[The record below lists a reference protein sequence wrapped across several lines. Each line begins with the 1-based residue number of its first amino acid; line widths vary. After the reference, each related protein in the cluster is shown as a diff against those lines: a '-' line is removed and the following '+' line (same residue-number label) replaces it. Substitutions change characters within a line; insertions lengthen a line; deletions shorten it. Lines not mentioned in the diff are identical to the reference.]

1 MTTVKVTGP
10 AELLDALA
18 TADDIEVDG
27 SLAGMPMITL
37 RPGVT
42 LRGGT
47 LRFGAKGV
55 RLTSDNILEDM
66 TVIVPDW
73 EVAIGNDTAIGD
85 FGRLTLRNV
94 RTRGQVLLV
103 ADDAVRRG
111 HVEVDGLAVAS
122 ADLRGRPDRPHGFGV
137 DAMQGGFTLWNRQPD
152 PAVRITAS
160 LKGISAGATESP
172 IRGSGVF
179 VAGHGDRAGGAD
191 GGLVDVDV
199 LRTGPVVTD
208 GGIGPG
214 TPDLISGGVFVVS
227 GARVAAVT
235 NDGPVTT
242 MGANDM
248 VLDNWGEVGAWTAR
262 APVTSHGPS
271 GIGFVNFGTLHR
283 LDVQAPVTTYGAG
296 ARGFNVYDGSLDSA
310 RFESITTH
318 ADGAV
323 GIQVSKELPVLDI
336 AGSVTTNG
344 GRGTSLVRGQ
354 QVQLSAIAVSV
365 QPAGRIGRLSV
376 GGSLSTHGDD
386 VVTLDVEGAIDTLKV
401 QQGIT
406 AAGVGS
412 DAIRLT
418 GEVAGLDEVPV
429 TAVHGQRIVSRMPN
443 EEGEER

>member
-1 MTTVKVTGP
+1 MTTVKVTSS

-18 TADDIEVDG
+18 TADEIEVDG

-37 RPGVT
+37 RPGVA

-55 RLTSDNILEDM
+55 RLTSDNVLEDM
-66 TVIVPDW
+66 TVIVPDT

-85 FGRLTLRNV
+85 FGQLTLRNV
-94 RTRGQVLLV
+94 RTRGQVLLL
-103 ADDAVRRG
+103 ADDAVHGG

-160 LKGISAGATESP
+160 LKGISAGTMESP

-179 VAGHGDRAGGAD
+179 VAGRGDRAGGAD
-191 GGLVDVDV
+191 GGLVDVDG
-199 LRTGPVVTD
+199 LRTGPIVTD

-227 GARVAAVT
+227 GVRVAAVIS
-235 NDGPVTT
+235 DGPVTT
-242 MGANDM
+242 MGPNDM

-262 APVTSHGPS
+262 APITSHGPS
-271 GIGFVNFGTLHR
+271 GIGFVNFGTLDR
-283 LDVQAPVTTYGAG
+283 LDVQARVTTYGAG
-296 ARGFNVYDGSLDSA
+296 ARGFNVYDGRLDSA

-323 GIQVSKELPVLDI
+323 GIQVSTDLPVLDI
-336 AGSVTTNG
+336 VGSVTTNG
-344 GRGTSLVRGQ
+344 GRGTSLVRGR

-365 QPAGRIGRLSV
+365 QPTGRIGRLSV

-412 DAIRLT
+412 DAVRLT

-429 TAVHGQRIVSRMPN
+429 TAVHGQRIVSRIR
-443 EEGEER
+443 EER

>member
-1 MTTVKVTGP
+1 
-10 AELLDALA
+10 
-18 TADDIEVDG
+18 
-27 SLAGMPMITL
+27 MPMMTL

-55 RLTSDNILEDM
+55 RLTSDNVLEDV

-94 RTRGQVLLV
+94 RTRGQVLLL
-103 ADDAVRRG
+103 ADDAIRRG

-137 DAMQGGFTLWNRQPD
+137 DAMQGGFTLWNRQRD

-160 LKGISAGATESP
+160 LKGISAGTVESP

-179 VAGHGDRAGGAD
+179 AAGYGDRAGGAD

-199 LRTGPVVTD
+199 LRTGPIVTD

-227 GARVAAVT
+227 GARVAAVIS
-235 NDGPVTT
+235 DGPVTT
-242 MGANDM
+242 MGPNDM

-262 APVTSHGPS
+262 APVTSYGPS
-271 GIGFVNFGTLHR
+271 GIGFVNFGTLDQ

-296 ARGFNVYDGSLDSA
+296 ARGFNVYDGRLDSA

-323 GIQVSKELPVLDI
+323 GIQVSKDLPVLDI
-336 AGSVTTNG
+336 VGSVTTNG
-344 GRGTSLVRGQ
+344 GRGTSLVRGR

-365 QPAGRIGRLSV
+365 QPTGRIGRLSV

-401 QQGIT
+401 QRGIT

-412 DAIRLT
+412 DAVRLT

-429 TAVHGQRIVSRMPN
+429 TAVHGQRIVSRIK
-443 EEGEER
+443 EER